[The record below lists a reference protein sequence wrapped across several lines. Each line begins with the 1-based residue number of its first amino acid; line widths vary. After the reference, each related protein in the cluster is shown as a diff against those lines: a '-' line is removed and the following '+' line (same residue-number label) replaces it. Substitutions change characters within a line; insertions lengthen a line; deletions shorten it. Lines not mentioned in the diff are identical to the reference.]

1 MLVMLCTRCH
11 EREAVR
17 SPSPEARAKIE
28 QRCGA
33 PWPFPDDV
41 CVKCLMA
48 LLKEDPELKARYK
61 AFQKK
66 MKAKMLAAAGTAV
79 RSGVLKVLDF
89 ADDIAERWGA

>member
-17 SPSPEARAKIE
+17 SPSAETRAKIE

-33 PWPFPDDV
+33 PWPFPDDI
-41 CVKCLMA
+41 CIKCLIA
-48 LLKEDPELKARYK
+48 RLKEDPELKARYK
-61 AFQKK
+61 TFQKS
-66 MKAKMLAAAGTAV
+66 MNAKMLADAGTAV

-89 ADDIAERWGA
+89 ADRIAGRFGA